1 MCFAGRL
8 GVIVG
13 CLMLVLLGP
22 AAPAQA
28 GPLLS
33 NPDRPLLQLGAGDQV
48 KMEVFGRPEMDTVT
62 YVSDDGTVRV
72 PLAGPVPIA
81 GRSPAEAA
89 ERVEAALRKGQFLV
103 DPHVTFTVIQ
113 SRSQRVSVLGEVKS
127 PGRYPI
133 ESNSTVLDLIAQ
145 AGGPTEKGAD
155 TIY

>member
-1 MCFAGRL
+1 MSFAGRL
-8 GVIVG
+8 GIILW
-13 CLMLVLLGP
+13 CLVWFLRSS
-22 AAPAQA
+22 AALAQSETL
-28 GPLLS
+28 PLY
-33 NPDRPLLQLGAGDQV
+33 PDRPLLQLGAGDQV

-113 SRSQRVSVLGEVKS
+113 SRSQR
-127 PGRYPI
+127 
-133 ESNSTVLDLIAQ
+133 
-145 AGGPTEKGAD
+145 
-155 TIY
+155 